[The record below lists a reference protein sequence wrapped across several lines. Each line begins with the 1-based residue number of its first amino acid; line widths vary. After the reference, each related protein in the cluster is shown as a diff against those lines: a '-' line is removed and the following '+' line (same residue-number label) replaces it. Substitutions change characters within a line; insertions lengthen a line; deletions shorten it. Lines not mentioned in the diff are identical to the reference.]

1 LLLSKNEHIFAIS
14 SDILETK
21 MYPFSEILFGFGII
35 LKNEHIM
42 FDRETPYNDLPNL
55 PIPEEIIDKEIL
67 KKWGIASR
75 ALAELNKNILRIP
88 NPTML
93 INTIAL
99 QEAQSSTAIENIF
112 TTEDELY
119 KAVSD
124 AVKEQNTDPATK
136 EVLRYRE
143 ALWEGFRNLTDKGYI
158 DKEVIVSVFQ
168 KIKNTT
174 QGIRP
179 PQSQVVIKRGQ
190 SEFRPGE
197 VIYTPPRG
205 EGIVEQKLENLI
217 DFLNNNKATDP
228 LLKMAIAHYQFEAI
242 HPFSDGNG
250 RTGRVINLLYL
261 VSQGLISHPVLY
273 LSKYI
278 IENKD
283 DYYYSLAAVTQR
295 KDWKQWIE
303 YMMDAVQ
310 YTSIQTNQMID
321 EILEQMDATFNY
333 VKPKL
338 KWYSYELNQTLFS
351 QPYIKQKAIGE
362 VTGAKSRTTLS
373 KYIKE
378 LIKLGVLSAKED
390 GREVFYMNNDLLRIL
405 QR

>member
-1 LLLSKNEHIFAIS
+1 
-14 SDILETK
+14 
-21 MYPFSEILFGFGII
+21 
-35 LKNEHIM
+35 M

-124 AVKEQNTDPATK
+124 AVKEQNADPATK

-158 DKEVIVSVFQ
+158 DKDVIVSVFQ

-190 SEFRPGE
+190 SEFRSGE

-217 DFLNNNKATDP
+217 DFLNNHKTTDP

-295 KDWKQWIE
+295 QDWKQWIE
-303 YMMDAVQ
+303 YMLDAVQ
-310 YTSIQTNQMID
+310 STSIQTNQMID
-321 EILEQMDATFNY
+321 EILEQMEATFNY